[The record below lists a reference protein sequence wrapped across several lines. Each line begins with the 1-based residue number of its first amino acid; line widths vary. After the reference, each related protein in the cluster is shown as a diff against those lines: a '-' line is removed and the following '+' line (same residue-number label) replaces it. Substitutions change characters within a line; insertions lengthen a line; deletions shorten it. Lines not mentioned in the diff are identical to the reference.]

1 MNESRRRD
9 EFQELILRNVET
21 LDRRELGRG
30 AYGRVYE
37 VEYCGETYAAK
48 EPHILL
54 VDGAEGGQQTI
65 QSFLKE
71 CRRCSKLRH
80 PNIVQFLGVYYP
92 SYYPVLGQAINSRLP
107 VMVMERMACNLTSFV
122 TQRSIPIKTKFSI
135 ITDVACG
142 LNYLHNLHPPM
153 VHRDLTPNNI
163 LMANN
168 KKMEGNV
175 AKIADFGVSKVI
187 QAGGKNTMVPGHIDF
202 MPPEAHKVGPA
213 NYNCSLDI
221 FSFAGIILHTF
232 TQQWPTPSNPTEYD
246 TKTGKINAFTEK
258 ERRMKYINL
267 MMGEAGAVLRP
278 LIEECLDMNPDARPS
293 ITTLQERINYRGA
306 SLDASLDEIHLV
318 SS

>member
-9 EFQELILRNVET
+9 EFQELILHNVET
-21 LDRRELGRG
+21 LDRELGRG

-37 VEYCGETYAAK
+37 VKYCGETYAAK
-48 EPHILL
+48 EPHVLL

-71 CRRCSKLRH
+71 CRRCSELRH

-92 SYYPVLGQAINSRLP
+92 VGLGQAINSRLP
-107 VMVMERMACNLTSFV
+107 AMVMERMACNLTSFV
-122 TQRSIPIKTKFSI
+122 TQRSIPVDTKFSI

-142 LNYLHNLHPPM
+142 LNYLHNLHPPII
-153 VHRDLTPNNI
+153 HRDLTPNNV

-168 KKMEGNV
+168 NMEGNV

-202 MPPEAHKVGPA
+202 MPPEAQKAGP

-232 TQQWPTPSNPTEYD
+232 TQQWPTPSNPTEFD
-246 TKTGKINAFTEK
+246 AKTGKMNAFTEK
-258 ERRMKYINL
+258 ERRMKYIDL
-267 MMGEAGAVLRP
+267 MTGEAGAVLRP
-278 LIEECLDMNPDARPS
+278 LVEKCLDMNPDERPS

-306 SLDASLDEIHLV
+306 SLDEVHLV
-318 SS
+318 SSYIASI